1 MIPYTPRVPGKNV
14 NISKESPV
22 REFFVLISGI
32 LAFIVGIYFVLGF
45 AVDLTV
51 PRISPETEQAL
62 ASHLLKHFE
71 KTENAQDKK
80 TQALQAL
87 ADNLRKKCANLP
99 YRFHVRIADE
109 DTVNA
114 VALPGGHIVVF
125 RGLLEKTASENELAF
140 VLFHEMGHF
149 AHRDHLRGLGRGL
162 VFALISSFLLG
173 PDNEVSALLLQSLH
187 VSEMKFSREQEIRS
201 DEFAL
206 NMLHCVYG
214 DVSGAAHFFSKL
226 AEKETSSTIVGKYYL
241 SHPESKERIS
251 HLETY
256 CAQHGFPSSAD
267 LRPLPDVLRFRDEP
281 ASSSAAPERSENINV
296 SCQTSR

>member
-1 MIPYTPRVPGKNV
+1 MIRHTPRLPGKNV

-32 LAFIVGIYFVLGF
+32 LAFIVGSYFVLGF
-45 AVDLTV
+45 AVDLIV
-51 PRISPETEQAL
+51 PRISTETEQAL
-62 ASHLLKHFE
+62 ASHLLKHFG

-80 TQALQAL
+80 TQALQSL
-87 ADNLRKKCANLP
+87 ADDLQKKCANLP

-173 PDNEVSALLLQSLH
+173 PDNDISALLLQSLH
-187 VSEMKFSREQEIRS
+187 VSEMKFSREQESRA

-206 NMLHCVYG
+206 NMLHCAYG
-214 DVSGAAHFFSKL
+214 DVNGAALFFSRL
-226 AEKETSSTIVGKYYL
+226 AEEETSSGFVGKYYL

-251 HLETY
+251 HIETY
-256 CAQHGFPSSAD
+256 GSLHGFPASAA
-267 LRPLPDVLRFRDEP
+267 LRPLPDVLRFRVEP
-281 ASSSAAPERSENINV
+281 ASSSATPEHSKK
-296 SCQTSR
+296 